1 MVWAMLDAALLL
13 KQSFLWWL
21 AAADSGHVPGWAR
34 TVAALE
40 VTRKPIPNRAR
51 TLNIQVDPNSCNRGE
66 HSHLPHTDPNHD
78 RSRSVEPK
86 QAACEGAMIQ
96 TDNSSVCVRFPCNE
110 SSAAQSADTAAS
122 YSCYTAFTAGSH
134 SSLLPLST
142 CRVSVPEGGLALVI
156 PVLSASTQ
164 YASQEETAE
173 DSWCQCQQLFS
184 FSVNFAF

>member
-1 MVWAMLDAALLL
+1 
-13 KQSFLWWL
+13 
-21 AAADSGHVPGWAR
+21 
-34 TVAALE
+34 
-40 VTRKPIPNRAR
+40 
-51 TLNIQVDPNSCNRGE
+51 
-66 HSHLPHTDPNHD
+66 
-78 RSRSVEPK
+78 
-86 QAACEGAMIQ
+86 MIQ

-110 SSAAQSADTAAS
+110 SSAAQSAAQSADTAAS

-173 DSWCQCQQLFS
+173 DSWCQRQQLFS